1 MDNFMRK
8 CNLSKLTSTDIE
20 GLDNPIFIEETKLL
34 WYFPTQKAPGSNSF
48 TREFYQTLKVQI
60 VPMPHKL
67 FQNLKN

>member
-1 MDNFMRK
+1 MRK
-8 CNLSKLTSTDIE
+8 CNLPKLTSTDIE

-34 WYFPTQKAPGSNSF
+34 RYFPTQKAPGSNSF
-48 TREFYQTLKVQI
+48 TREFYQILKVQI